1 MSAWDNPE
9 EMLTRAQAA
18 HAQGDNALAYQ
29 MYARASE
36 INPQDA
42 NAWRGRAETS
52 TNQDEALVSYAYANA
67 LTPTDRNLE
76 HTLDASVSQ
85 RLSTTAQDDVPLLVA
100 MGQELAEVGLTDK
113 AEQFFQR
120 AVALDATSTDALVW
134 LAGLE
139 QDKDKQT
146 DYLNRAVATNPRD
159 SRARAGLLAL
169 KPLPPPSP
177 VAATAS
183 PVPTTTTAVSSAR
196 ANELVSAS
204 EAQAQSS
211 MERLRK
217 LREANPPGQAATHSM
232 PVSASAPRPA
242 PARPA
247 NNPMRYL
254 LLGLLA
260 LVVILA
266 FAGIFLMLTQ

>member
-9 EMLTRAQAA
+9 EMLTRAQTAR
-18 HAQGDNALAYQ
+18 AQGDNALAYQ

-52 TNQDEALVSYAYANA
+52 TNQDEALVSYAYAAA
-67 LTPTDRNLE
+67 LAPADRNLE
-76 HTLDASVSQ
+76 HTLDASIAQ
-85 RLSTTAQDDVPLLVA
+85 RLTTTTQDDVPLLVA
-100 MGQELAEVGLTDK
+100 MGQELAEVGLADK

-120 AVALDATSTDALVW
+120 AVALDETSTDALVW

-139 QDKDKQT
+139 QDQDKQT
-146 DYLNRAVATNPRD
+146 AYLNRALATNPRD
-159 SRARAGLLAL
+159 SRARSGLLAL
-169 KPLPPPSP
+169 KPPPPPSP
-177 VAATAS
+177 VAATTAAIQTPT
-183 PVPTTTTAVSSAR
+183 PVTSAAR
-196 ANELVSAS
+196 TNEIVSAS
-204 EAQAQSS
+204 EAQTQSS

-217 LREANPPGQAATHSM
+217 LREATPPSQT
-232 PVSASAPRPA
+232 PTRSAPMPAPQPAPVRPA
-242 PARPA
+242 T
-247 NNPMRYL
+247 NTMRYL